1 MSQRRSIQYII
12 AVLIPL
18 VSCTKSIQYDEK
30 LLNSYKDSVDY
41 KKIIIMQPAIFTSI
55 LFKNKFRN
63 YFEIYADSLEG
74 EKGLSLNKVK
84 SSFCTPSKND
94 LIACEYLFKITVSNY
109 NKGNIDSI
117 YRIKSL
123 NKYIRQYVAYKDRNN
138 DLLVF
143 INCYCSK
150 SKDFYNCFYLE
161 TMCDGGPCH
170 FTVKLNLTKMKLI
183 RLSVNGYA

>member
-84 SSFCTPSKND
+84 SSF
-94 LIACEYLFKITVSNY
+94 ACRLH
-109 NKGNIDSI
+109 
-117 YRIKSL
+117 
-123 NKYIRQYVAYKDRNN
+123 
-138 DLLVF
+138 LVF
-143 INCYCSK
+143 ACR
-150 SKDFYNCFYLE
+150 L
-161 TMCDGGPCH
+161 H
-170 FTVKLNLTKMKLI
+170 FI
-183 RLSVNGYA
+183 